1 MMTLPLTLPAPI
13 AKPLARLTRLTDRL
27 RWAGPLVLRLVIGIA
42 FISTGWT
49 KLHNLEN
56 ITNFFKTLGIPA
68 AHIQAPMV
76 ATIEFVGGL
85 LLVLGLGT
93 RLVAALLTG
102 VMAVALLTAIIPQ
115 ADGLTAIL
123 GSIEAMYL
131 AVFVYLAANGGGSA
145 SLDHIMWRR
154 ADS

>member
-13 AKPLARLTRLTDRL
+13 AKPLARLSRLTDRL
-27 RWAGPLVLRLVIGIA
+27 RWVGPLALRLVIGIS
-42 FISTGWT
+42 FVSTGWT

-56 ITNFFKTLGIPA
+56 ITSFFKSLGIPA

-76 ATIEFVGGL
+76 ATIELVGGL

-93 RLVAALLTG
+93 RLAAALLTG
-102 VMAVALLTAIIPQ
+102 VMAVALLTAIVPS
-115 ADGLTAIL
+115 AAGLTAIL

-131 AVFVYLAANGGGSA
+131 AVFVYLAANGGGAA
-145 SLDHIMWRR
+145 SIDHVLWQR

>member
-93 RLVAALLTG
+93 RLAAALLTG

-115 ADGLTAIL
+115 ADGLTAII

>member
-1 MMTLPLTLPAPI
+1 MMTLPLTHPAPL
-13 AKPLARLTRLTDRL
+13 AKPLARVLRLTDRL
-27 RWAGPLVLRLVIGIA
+27 RWAGPLALRLVIGISFVA
-42 FISTGWT
+42 TGWT

-76 ATIEFVGGL
+76 ASIEFAGGL

-93 RLVAALLTG
+93 RLAAALLTG
-102 VMAVALLTAIIPQ
+102 VMAVALLTAIIPN

-145 SLDHIMWRR
+145 SLDHLLWRR